1 MFGLWSDM
9 RKRELVTSF
18 LNSLIGFFFFFFCN
32 FKSWAG
38 LQTLNGKMGM
48 LHFPSKLGMIIL

>member
-18 LNSLIGFFFFFFCN
+18 QNSLIGFFIFLQFQIMG
-32 FKSWAG
+32 WASNVEWK
-38 LQTLNGKMGM
+38 NG
-48 LHFPSKLGMIIL
+48 HVTFSK